1 MGWMILAIVLL
12 VLLGLSVLG
21 NFTQFVSHFAPG
33 RTKMVRSVGP
43 KLDEV
48 YLEDNGAPNK
58 IAVVDIRGIIANQ
71 PIGQDGYTVID
82 LIKAQLKAAKED
94 RKVKA
99 VILRVDSPGGE
110 VLASDE
116 IYNAV
121 KHFQD
126 SEKGIPGKPVIASM
140 GSLGASGGYYVSSPC
155 QWIVANEMTITGSIG
170 VIMDVWNY
178 RGLMDKIGVR
188 PEVYKSGKFKDMLS
202 GSRST
207 NEIPAEE
214 RAMVQKLIDEVYGK
228 FKNVVAEGRS
238 AAHEKNG
245 SEGKALVENWQTY
258 ADGRVL
264 TGSEAL
270 KLGFVDELGNFDDT
284 VKRAKKIANVARA
297 NLVQYQLRLDIS
309 DLFRLFGKTETPVLK
324 VDLGMDLPKLEAGH
338 LYYLW
343 RPEK

>member
-1 MGWMILAIVLL
+1 
-12 VLLGLSVLG
+12 
-21 NFTQFVSHFAPG
+21 
-33 RTKMVRSVGP
+33 
-43 KLDEV
+43 
-48 YLEDNGAPNK
+48 
-58 IAVVDIRGIIANQ
+58 
-71 PIGQDGYTVID
+71 
-82 LIKAQLKAAKED
+82 
-94 RKVKA
+94 
-99 VILRVDSPGGE
+99 
-110 VLASDE
+110 
-116 IYNAV
+116 
-121 KHFQD
+121 
-126 SEKGIPGKPVIASM
+126 
-140 GSLGASGGYYVSSPC
+140 
-155 QWIVANEMTITGSIG
+155 
-170 VIMDVWNY
+170 
-178 RGLMDKIGVR
+178 VR

-202 GSRST
+202 GTRST

-228 FKNVVAEGRS
+228 FKSVVAEGRS

-245 SEGKALVENWQTY
+245 SEGKALVDNWQTY

-297 NLVQYQLRLDIS
+297 NLVQYQLRLDFS